1 MIKIWDIL
9 FNRRRY
15 KEIVGTYEDIRHRCP
30 EGLRLFL
37 SNRHSSDDGSYSIKR
52 LLHTNENK
60 IRQLQADHERQQ
72 EILKRSE
79 LIKQKY
85 PCGFDF
91 YCFLED
97 LERERNLEH
106 ERLKPFFSLRSSIIR
121 VPRSFVPTPQQ
132 ILDDIGKI
140 LDYDASIHSVKRL
153 KEDCPEGFASCA
165 AANKLNPSCALDP
178 PYDYQTYRL
187 ISFMMG
193 KPGEVMQHQRVH
205 NLCSGY
211 PNGFR
216 LVIDSQNN
224 GNYGYIDGKS
234 EEIKKADF
242 NYQELKSLWE
252 TYPEMVARIIVNLSG
267 STVSGIENLGLEL
280 IRQVLVFKNF
290 LLAKDIADTDLYS
303 ALGSNQ
309 RKYIQGLPSLDQQKI
324 FLLNRH
330 FSSGIKALESQEPED
345 CSSVVPEL
353 LKDGCQAMVSTEGV
367 SYRTYF
373 STLCRLREAGHDI
386 QSATTLISD
395 YRHVVEMFYGL
406 EENATLPFSA
416 LTDVYQDQGLS
427 ARIDKEATFR
437 RNVSKAGS
445 ILRNYPSGYKR
456 LIAAGLIRNISNIE
470 DASPKELGWII
481 ANESLFQSEQKAKE
495 QEERLDQA
503 RWIIFYNAEAVSHL
517 FPGINRNSL
526 TPSDADTMIRNKSIL
541 ENLTRFLNPVSDWDK
556 VKGIPHYF
564 FYWYY
569 PKKFHDITAASE
581 NARRLVWDFKDGFSK
596 AHVCSIVKEKLRST
610 FGSDCSELTFVC
622 IPASSAHKNENR
634 YKAFSEDVCREL
646 GMTSAFD
653 KIKVIRDAVPHHLGG
668 DGAAEYAIEH
678 TFFSGKKVVLFDDVV
693 TTGRSVKCF
702 KDILESYGATVIC
715 ALSIGRTYSDRNDMQ
730 PHPWTGKM

>member
-1 MIKIWDIL
+1 
-9 FNRRRY
+9 
-15 KEIVGTYEDIRHRCP
+15 
-30 EGLRLFL
+30 
-37 SNRHSSDDGSYSIKR
+37 
-52 LLHTNENK
+52 
-60 IRQLQADHERQQ
+60 
-72 EILKRSE
+72 
-79 LIKQKY
+79 
-85 PCGFDF
+85 
-91 YCFLED
+91 
-97 LERERNLEH
+97 
-106 ERLKPFFSLRSSIIR
+106 
-121 VPRSFVPTPQQ
+121 
-132 ILDDIGKI
+132 
-140 LDYDASIHSVKRL
+140 
-153 KEDCPEGFASCA
+153 
-165 AANKLNPSCALDP
+165 
-178 PYDYQTYRL
+178 
-187 ISFMMG
+187 
-193 KPGEVMQHQRVH
+193 
-205 NLCSGY
+205 
-211 PNGFR
+211 

-330 FSSGIKALESQEPED
+330 FSSGIKALEFQEPGD

-353 LKDGCQAMVSTEGV
+353 LKDSCQAMVSTEGV

-406 EENATLPFSA
+406 EKNATLPFSA
-416 LTDVYQDQGLS
+416 LTDVYQDHGLS
-427 ARIDKEATFR
+427 ALIEKETALR
-437 RNVSKAGS
+437 KKVSKAES
-445 ILRNYPSGYKR
+445 ILRSYFFGYKR
-456 LIAAGLIRNISNIE
+456 LIAAGLIREFVNIGE
-470 DASPKELGWII
+470 ASPKELEWII

-495 QEERLDQA
+495 QEERLDYA
-503 RWIIFYNAEAVSHL
+503 RRILSANAEAVSHL
-517 FPGINRNSL
+517 FPSINRNSL
-526 TPSDADTMIRNKSIL
+526 TPSDADTMIWNKSIL
-541 ENLTRFLNPVSDWDK
+541 ENLTRFLNPVSSWNK

-569 PKKFHDITAASE
+569 PTKFHNITAASE
-581 NARRLVWDFKDGFSK
+581 DARRLVWKFKAGGTHSQ
-596 AHVCSIVKEKLRST
+596 AHVSSIVKEKLRST

-622 IPASSAHKNENR
+622 VPASSADRNENR
-634 YKAFSEDVCREL
+634 YRAFSEDVCKEL
-646 GMTSAFD
+646 GMTNAFD
-653 KIKVIRDAVPHHLGG
+653 KIKVTRDAVPRNLGG
-668 DGAAEYAIEH
+668 DGAAEYTIEH

-693 TTGRSVKCF
+693 TTGHSIKWF

-715 ALSIGRTYSDRNDMQ
+715 VLSIGRTYSDYYGADMQ
-730 PHPWTGKM
+730 PHPWTGEM